1 MEIKD
6 WIMIITAVFV
16 VIGWFVNSYLNR
28 KHEVAKKRLDYRL
41 EVLIPSVETLLILRN
56 SLEGKED
63 IDKDRILKLHQ
74 DFQLYADQDELE
86 LLNKFIKTGNL
97 QEKNNFLTDLL
108 FLLRKKIRHELGLS
122 QFQLKYE

>member
-97 QEKNNFLTDLL
+97 QEKNNFLTDEPLANL
-108 FLLRKKIRHELGLS
+108 TP
-122 QFQLKYE
+122 